1 MAARL
6 AAAGSADRL
15 GLADTA
21 RVTPASRNRNLLWA
35 GVSGALFAVLA
46 LLVTRDRVPLDA
58 FDIEG
63 KRLSGWASQHPSVID
78 VLRVVEVTF
87 GTVGMTV
94 LTLVLALGLVLRGQR
109 WAALLVV
116 VVMSVTGLATTG
128 LKVWLGR
135 DRPDWQDAISQL
147 VSYSF
152 PSGHASS
159 VAAYALLVGLLL
171 VLFVRRGSVRRLGI
185 AVAVLVWLLV
195 CFDRLLLGRHY
206 PTDVIGGSLLALT
219 VFFLALAVIDPLPRS
234 TAAKAEPLPEVYAS
248 ERRLAVILNP
258 IKVEDVG
265 QFRSVVAAMAAE
277 SGWSEPTWQ
286 YTTVEDP
293 GTGMAEQA
301 AVSGADLV
309 IVCGGDGTVREVCAE
324 LAGTG
329 IPVGIVP
336 AGTGNLLARNL
347 DIPLYLRS
355 AIDVA
360 LNGQDRA
367 IDLVTVGGDNLED
380 THFMVMA
387 GMGFDAAI
395 MEGVNE
401 DIKKKIGWVAYVF
414 SALKSLMFPA
424 VKVEIQVDD
433 EEPTTHR
440 ARTVVVGNVGFLQ
453 AGMPLLPDATIDDGL
468 LDVVILHP
476 KKFLSWIP
484 LAVRVMARR
493 AKTDELIDRRTGAR
507 VRIKASADT
516 PRQLDGDSVGEGR
529 ELWMECIHGKLLV
542 RVPR

>member
-1 MAARL
+1 MTPAAR
-6 AAAGSADRL
+6 
-15 GLADTA
+15 T
-21 RVTPASRNRNLLWA
+21 RNLLWA
-35 GVSGALFAVLA
+35 LLCGALFTVIAF
-46 LLVTRDRVPLDA
+46 LVTQDRSPLDT
-58 FDIEG
+58 FDVRGQRLENWANDYSSVMHALRLIE
-63 KRLSGWASQHPSVID
+63 LA
-78 VLRVVEVTF
+78 F
-87 GTVGMTV
+87 GTIGMTT
-94 LTLVLALGLVLRGQR
+94 LTIVLVLALVVRRQR
-109 WAALLVV
+109 RAALLAV
-116 VVMSVTGLATTG
+116 VVMVATSAATSG

-135 DRPDWQDAISQL
+135 GRPDWQDKL
-147 VSYSF
+147 GLLKSYSF

-159 VAAYALLVGLLL
+159 SAAFALILILLL
-171 VLFVRRGSVRRLGI
+171 VLFVRRASLRRLGI
-185 AVAVLVWLLV
+185 TTAVAWWLLV
-195 CFDRLLLGRHY
+195 CFDRVLLGRHY
-206 PTDVIGGSLLALT
+206 PTDVIGGSLLAITIFYVALT
-219 VFFLALAVIDPLPRS
+219 FIDPRPRS
-234 TAAKAEPLPEVYAS
+234 TAAKSEPLPEVYAS

-265 QFRSVVAAMAAE
+265 QFRTIVAEMAKE

-293 GTGMAEQA
+293 GTGMAERA

-309 IVCGGDGTVREVCAE
+309 MVCGGDGTVREVCAE

-329 IPVGIVP
+329 IPVGIIP

-367 IDLVTVGGDNLED
+367 IDLVDVGGDHIED

-401 DIKKKIGWVAYVF
+401 DIKKKIGWVAYVL
-414 SALKSLMFPA
+414 AGLKSLMFPA
-424 VKVEIQVDD
+424 IKVEIQIDD
-433 EEPTTHR
+433 EEPTVHR
-440 ARTVVVGNVGFLQ
+440 ARTVLVGNVGFLQ
-453 AGMPLLPDATIDDGL
+453 AGMPLLPDAAIDDGV

-476 KKFLSWIP
+476 KQFLSWIP
-484 LAVRVMARR
+484 LAVRVLR
-493 AKTDELIDRRTGAR
+493 KSTTVDELIDRRTGVR

-516 PRQLDGDSVGEGR
+516 PRQLDGDSIGEGR
-529 ELWMECIHGKLLV
+529 ELWMECVHGRLLV

>member
-1 MAARL
+1 M
-6 AAAGSADRL
+6 GPTTGFGHTS
-15 GLADTA
+15 
-21 RVTPASRNRNLLWA
+21 RVTPASRNRTLGWA
-35 GVSGALFAVLA
+35 ALAAVLFGVLA
-46 LLVTRDRVPLDA
+46 ILVTRDRSPLDS
-58 FDIEG
+58 FDVNGRQLED
-63 KRLSGWASQHPSVID
+63 WADDSSPLVD
-78 VLRVVEVTF
+78 FLRVVEAAF

-94 LTLVLALGLVLRGQR
+94 LTVLLVVVLFLRRQR
-109 WAALLVV
+109 WAALLAA
-116 VVMSVTGLATTG
+116 VVMLATSLATTG
-128 LKVWLGR
+128 LKIWLGR
-135 DRPDWQDAISQL
+135 DRPDWQDTL
-147 VSYSF
+147 GLHTNYSY

-159 VAAYALLVGLLL
+159 TAAFAAILVMLL
-171 VLFVRRGSVRRLGI
+171 VLFVRRTSLRRTGI
-185 AVAVLVWLLV
+185 AVVVGWWLLV
-195 CFDRLLLGRHY
+195 CVDRVLLGRHF
-206 PTDVIGGSLLALT
+206 PTDVLGGSALGVGIFLLALA
-219 VFFLALAVIDPLPRS
+219 FIDPRPRS
-234 TAAKAEPLPEVYAS
+234 IAARTEPLPEVYAS
-248 ERRLAVILNP
+248 EKRLAVILNP

-265 QFRSVVAAMAAE
+265 QFRAIVASMAKE

-309 IVCGGDGTVREVCAE
+309 MVCGGDGTVREVCAE

-329 IPVGIVP
+329 IPVGIIP

-367 IDLVTVGGDNLED
+367 IDLVTVGGDGIED

-401 DIKKKIGWVAYVF
+401 DIKKKIGWVAYVI
-414 SALKSLMFPA
+414 SGLKSLMFPA
-424 VKVEIQVDD
+424 VRVEIQIDDD
-433 EEPTTHR
+433 EPTVHR
-440 ARTVVVGNVGFLQ
+440 ARTVLVGNVGFLQ
-453 AGMPLLPDATIDDGL
+453 AGMPLLPDAAIDDGV

-476 KKFLSWIP
+476 RKFLSWIP
-484 LAVRVMARR
+484 LAVRVL
-493 AKTDELIDRRTGAR
+493 AKSTTVDELIDRRTGSR

-516 PRQLDGDSVGEGR
+516 PRQLDGDSIGVGR
-529 ELWMECIHGKLLV
+529 ELWMECIHGRLLV